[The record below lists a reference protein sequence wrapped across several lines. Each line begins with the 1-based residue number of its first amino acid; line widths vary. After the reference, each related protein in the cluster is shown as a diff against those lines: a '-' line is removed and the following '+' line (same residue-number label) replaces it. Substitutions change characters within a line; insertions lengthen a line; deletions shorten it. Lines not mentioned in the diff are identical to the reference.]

1 MKFIERVKMVISNE
15 ETLEASKNLL
25 EDAVNAILGDTMSA
39 AKIIIALGKSP
50 FFIREQLFW
59 GKMEAFLNGVYL
71 NEDDNLKLC
80 VKLTKDGEKGENSR
94 RLIEIID
101 RVETQQKVQY
111 LINAT
116 RYLLADAID
125 ETVSSFV

>member
-50 FFIREQLFW
+50 FLF
-59 GKMEAFLNGVYL
+59 GNNYF
-71 NEDDNLKLC
+71 
-80 VKLTKDGEKGENSR
+80 GERWRHS
-94 RLIEIID
+94 
-101 RVETQQKVQY
+101 
-111 LINAT
+111 
-116 RYLLADAID
+116 
-125 ETVSSFV
+125 

>member
-71 NEDDNLKLC
+71 NEDDMTLSQANIKS
-80 VKLTKDGEKGENSR
+80 KM
-94 RLIEIID
+94 
-101 RVETQQKVQY
+101 
-111 LINAT
+111 
-116 RYLLADAID
+116 
-125 ETVSSFV
+125 